1 MFIWDNDTH
10 HLSRT
15 VCAICKRGMLRTLL
29 LRISGYCGPPF
40 HKCWNGE
47 NELVTIVCTILLY
60 HVKKYVF

>member
-1 MFIWDNDTH
+1 MN
-10 HLSRT
+10 RT
-15 VCAICKRGMLRTLL
+15 ILVALCAPFAKGGMLHTLL

-47 NELVTIVCTILLY
+47 NELVAIMCTILLY